1 MTEYFY
7 GETVRLGNT
16 FTNIAGTVYDPDTV
30 SLTIYNA
37 EGTLEETVTYVAGD
51 IIKSSTG
58 VYYYDYTIPAD
69 ATEQG
74 YWIGT
79 WTAVIGT
86 QTDKSEE
93 QFYARPAAEKLYVSV
108 EEVKTS
114 LMASGVTMADDTI
127 RNVIRGAMAEVDQI
141 TGRRFT
147 NGNTRTEWFNTN
159 TPNPDTE
166 VRQLFLTYLPVQDIT
181 TVKAYDTAKTVVK
194 TYADTDYW
202 IDTNGILE
210 LCTTDFQHQRR
221 RIEVVYT
228 YGYTS
233 VPRKIS
239 KLCSVISQIEVMRHA
254 MIAADDKMTSF
265 SIPEIGEVSL
275 GEVYVTSNI
284 TIQQLNKQKEILIK
298 EIGNLRNDI
307 MAI

>member
-16 FTNIAGTVYDPDTV
+16 FTNIAGTAYDPDTV

-166 VRQLFLTYLPVQDIT
+166 VRQLFLTYLPVQDVT

-239 KLCSVISQIEVMRHA
+239 KLCSVISQIEVMRSY
-254 MIAADDKMTSF
+254 MIEQDDKMTGFDIS
-265 SIPEIGEVSL
+265 EIGSVQL
-275 GEVYVTSNI
+275 GETYMTA
-284 TIQQLNKQKEILIK
+284 QLAIKELEDQKKVLIS

-307 MAI
+307 VVI